1 MLSNLSALYVL
12 KDIPFSK
19 TNNQIL
25 EPICCLFKLII
36 YQHQPENTKL
46 SIQSN
51 SILFTIGT
59 SYQGVSRMFTGD
71 CREDLHNL
79 YYPLLK
85 CIDWYPIDK
94 YPIFYQECK
103 KGLEI
108 LNQVY
113 SDNTTIHHTIIHFI
127 SIIEN
132 KTAHKELLKDQNPL
146 IDKLKP
152 FWNESEIELLQY
164 YLELIQKNISKD
176 IYLQSLENIISEKE
190 KKISE
195 YIKKVSTTY

>member
-12 KDIPFSK
+12 KDLPFST

-36 YQHQPENTKL
+36 YQHKPENTKL
-46 SIQSN
+46 SIQNN
-51 SILFTIGT
+51 SILYTIGT
-59 SYQGVSRMFTGD
+59 SYQGITRMFSGD

-103 KGLEI
+103 QGLEI
-108 LNQVY
+108 LNTVY
-113 SDNTTIHHTIIHFI
+113 SDNTTIHHTIVHFI
-127 SIIEN
+127 SIIDN
-132 KTAHKELLKDQNPL
+132 KKSNKELLKAKNPL
-146 IDKLKP
+146 IDELKP
-152 FWNESEIELLQY
+152 FWDESEIELLQS
-164 YLELIQKNISKD
+164 YLELMNKNISKD
-176 IYLQSLENIISEKE
+176 IYLQSLEDIISEKE

-195 YIKKVSTTY
+195 YIKKISTTY

>member
-46 SIQSN
+46 SIQNN

-108 LNQVY
+108 LNRVY

-132 KTAHKELLKDQNPL
+132 KTANKELLKDQNPL
-146 IDKLKP
+146 IDELKP
-152 FWNESEIELLQY
+152 FWDESEIELLQS
-164 YLELIQKNISKD
+164 YLELIHKNISKD

-195 YIKKVSTTY
+195 YIKKLSTTY

>member
-46 SIQSN
+46 SIQNN

-85 CIDWYPIDK
+85 CIHWYPVDR

-108 LNQVY
+108 LNRVY

-132 KTAHKELLKDQNPL
+132 KTANKELLKDQNPL
-146 IDKLKP
+146 IDELKP
-152 FWNESEIELLQY
+152 FWDESEIELLQS
-164 YLELIQKNISKD
+164 YLELINKNISKD
-176 IYLQSLENIISEKE
+176 IYLQSLESIISEKE

-195 YIKKVSTTY
+195 YIRKLSTTY

>member
-36 YQHQPENTKL
+36 YQHKPENTKL
-46 SIQSN
+46 SIQNN
-51 SILFTIGT
+51 SILYTIGT

-108 LNQVY
+108 LNRVY

-132 KTAHKELLKDQNPL
+132 KTANKELLKDQNPL

-152 FWNESEIELLQY
+152 FWDESEIELLQS
-164 YLELIQKNISKD
+164 YLELINKNISKD

>member
-36 YQHQPENTKL
+36 YQHKPENTKL
-46 SIQSN
+46 SIQNN
-51 SILFTIGT
+51 SILYTIGT

-108 LNQVY
+108 LNRVY

-132 KTAHKELLKDQNPL
+132 KTANKELLKDQNPL

-152 FWNESEIELLQY
+152 FWNESEIELLQS
-164 YLELIQKNISKD
+164 YLELIHKNISKD

-195 YIKKVSTTY
+195 YIKKLSTTY